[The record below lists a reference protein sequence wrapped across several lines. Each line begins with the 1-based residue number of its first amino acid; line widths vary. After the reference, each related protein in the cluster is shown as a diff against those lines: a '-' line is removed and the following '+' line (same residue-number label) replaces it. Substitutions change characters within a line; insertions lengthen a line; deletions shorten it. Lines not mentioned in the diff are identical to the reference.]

1 MDAQVTNLDIARQEM
16 LVNKLRAVLGRME
29 IATMLSSEA
38 MVWADERGI
47 VQWCNSA
54 FEDLINMPRYE
65 ILGAKLEH
73 LLRLYKDKKM
83 VTGEDHPVNSAL
95 ITKSHKIEQYVC
107 QLGENRTHLE
117 IAQAPTIDA
126 DENTNVVLVLREV
139 NKSAPMNLPKD
150 ILETAVTDRLKTLTY
165 EKMELERKVESLSQE
180 LEEQRFK
187 AMDTMES
194 GYRAKSAFLANMT
207 HEFRT
212 PISAIMGYA
221 DILTRE
227 VKSMGHDDWARDL
240 AEIRKASS
248 QLFFMISQLL
258 DMAAIEEDQSAL
270 SITEVEVASIIREVK
285 SAVLED
291 IAEQNNQLNVAVAPE
306 VDVMLTDVAKLRK
319 ILVHLLGNS
328 AKFTISGSVNLDVT
342 QIARDG
348 MNFIRFVVSDTGVG
362 MTQEQ
367 IGRIFDPFTQA
378 DESLTRSF
386 EGTGLGLYIS
396 SQFVKK
402 MGGDISVLRS
412 EPGVGTAFE
421 VIVPKEIVL
430 PDIKS
435 G

>member
-1 MDAQVTNLDIARQEM
+1 MEAQVTKLDIARQEM

-38 MVWADERGI
+38 MVWADDRGV

-54 FEDLINMPRYE
+54 FEDMINTPRYE
-65 ILGAKLEH
+65 ILGGDLVS
-73 LLRLYKDKKM
+73 LLHLYKGKKM
-83 VTGEDHPVNSAL
+83 VQGNDHPVNSAL
-95 ITKSHKIEQYVC
+95 ISKTHKIEQYLC
-107 QLGENRTHLE
+107 QLGDSRTHLE
-117 IAQAPTIDA
+117 IAQAPTIDGN
-126 DENTNVVLVLREV
+126 DQTNVVLVLREV

-150 ILETAVTDRLKTLTY
+150 VLETAVTDRLKTLTY
-165 EKMELERKVESLSQE
+165 ENMELERKVETLSQE

-227 VKSMGHDDWARDL
+227 VKNMGHEDWARDL
-240 AEIRKASS
+240 AEIRKASN

-270 SITEVEVASIIREVK
+270 TLSEVEISSLMREVK
-285 SAVLED
+285 SSVLEQ
-291 IAEQNNQLNVAVAPE
+291 IAEQDNQLIVKVAPE
-306 VDVMLTDVAKLRK
+306 VDVMLTDVAKVRK
-319 ILVHLLGNS
+319 VLVHLLGNA
-328 AKFTISGSVNLDVT
+328 AKFTVGGDVKLDIT
-342 QIARDG
+342 QIMRDEVKY
-348 MNFIRFVVSDTGVG
+348 IRFVVSDTGVG
-362 MTQEQ
+362 MNPDQVE
-367 IGRIFDPFTQA
+367 RIFDPFTQE

-396 SQFVKK
+396 SQFVTK
-402 MGGDISVLRS
+402 MMGEISVLRS
-412 EPGVGTAFE
+412 EPGVGTEFE
-421 VIVPKEIVL
+421 VILPKEIVL
-430 PDIKS
+430 S
-435 G
+435 

>member
-1 MDAQVTNLDIARQEM
+1 MEAQVTNLDIARQEM

-38 MVWADERGI
+38 MVWADERGV

-54 FEDLINMPRYE
+54 FEDLINTPRYE
-65 ILGAKLEH
+65 ILGADLVD

-83 VTGEDHPVNSAL
+83 VRGIDHPVNSAL
-95 ITKSHKIEQYVC
+95 QTKSHKIEQYVC
-107 QLGENRTHLE
+107 QLGEARTHLE

-126 DENTNVVLVLREV
+126 NEQTNVVLVLREV
-139 NKSAPMNLPKD
+139 NKSVPMNLPKD
-150 ILETAVTDRLKTLTY
+150 LLETAVTDRLKTLTY

-227 VKSMGHDDWARDL
+227 VKSMGHNDWARDL
-240 AEIRKASS
+240 SEIRKASS

-258 DMAAIEEDQSAL
+258 DMAAIEEDKSAL
-270 SITEVEVASIIREVK
+270 SLNEVEVSSLVREVK

-291 IAEQNNQLNVAVAPE
+291 IAEQNNSLEVNIAPE
-306 VDVMLTDVAKLRK
+306 VDVMRTDVAKLRK
-319 ILVHLLGNS
+319 ILVHLLDNAS
-328 AKFTISGSVNLDVT
+328 KFTISGLVKLDVT
-342 QIARDG
+342 QVERESAPHV
-348 MNFIRFVVSDTGVG
+348 RFVVSDTGAG
-362 MTQEQ
+362 MTPKQMQ
-367 IGRIFDPFTQA
+367 HIFDPFTQA
-378 DESLTRSF
+378 DESLTRSY

-396 SQFVKK
+396 SQFVEK
-402 MGGDISVLRS
+402 MGGTISVLRS
-412 EPGVGTAFE
+412 EPGVGTVFE
-421 VIVPKEIVL
+421 VLVPKEIEI
-430 PDIKS
+430 PEE
-435 G
+435 